1 MRDIVLPKL
10 NNTDSAAV
18 VNRWLMGEGAKTAS
32 GEPLVEVETSKAVNE
47 LEAPVSGILHHVV
60 ESGAEAAFGSRI
72 GVLFESIEEYRNFL
86 AHQQSAPA
94 GTLSSTELV
103 MTKAA
108 QELID
113 KYAIDSEAV
122 RSLGKKVIKASDLT
136 ALLAPANETVMNLP
150 KSQQGVG
157 RVVAESHRTIPA
169 AFTVLRV
176 GLDAFDEVQG
186 RDAGSGLGLAE
197 FAVKAMAAQHADHP
211 LFFSSPADGAR
222 VILAPAPN
230 VGVTVDVGTGLSI
243 PVIKDA
249 HSRTG
254 QEVADLLMEL
264 RLQALD
270 GTLRGEDLAGGN
282 ITLSL
287 NDDQDVVFAQPI
299 VFPGQVCM
307 LSIGGRQAPLPRVQ
321 AGPVDRDLF
330 YLGVAYDHRIV
341 NGRDAVMFG
350 RAVKALLEDREWL
363 DTVQAS

>member
-1 MRDIVLPKL
+1 MHDIVLPKL

-18 VNRWLMGEGAKTAS
+18 VNRWITEEGSKASS

-47 LEAPVSGILHHVV
+47 LEAPFSGILHHIVA
-60 ESGAEAAFGSRI
+60 SGEEAAFGARI
-72 GVLFESIEEYRNFL
+72 GVLFDNVEEYRRFL
-86 AHQQSAPA
+86 AQQQSTPA
-94 GTLSSTELV
+94 MTPSGAELV
-103 MTKAA
+103 VTKAA

-113 KYAIDSEAV
+113 KYAIASEAV
-122 RSLGKKVIKASDLT
+122 RGLGKKVIKASDLT
-136 ALLAPANETVMNLP
+136 ALLAPSDETAMNLP

-169 AFTVLRV
+169 AFTVLKV
-176 GLDAFDEVQG
+176 GLDVFDDVRG
-186 RDAGSGLGLAE
+186 RDGGSGLGLAE
-197 FAVKAMAAQHADHP
+197 CTVKAMAAQHADHP
-211 LFFSSPADGAR
+211 LFFSSPLDETR
-222 VILAPAPN
+222 VTLAPAPN

-254 QEVADLLMEL
+254 QDVADLLMEL

-270 GTLRGEDLAGGN
+270 GTLRGEDLTGGN

-299 VFPGQVCM
+299 VFPGQACM
-307 LSIGGRQAPLPRVQ
+307 LSIGGRQEVLQ
-321 AGPVDRDLF
+321 QTEAGPVARGLF

-341 NGRDAVMFG
+341 NGRDAVTFG
-350 RAVKALLEDREWL
+350 RAVKALLEDRRWL
-363 DTVQAS
+363 ETVQAS